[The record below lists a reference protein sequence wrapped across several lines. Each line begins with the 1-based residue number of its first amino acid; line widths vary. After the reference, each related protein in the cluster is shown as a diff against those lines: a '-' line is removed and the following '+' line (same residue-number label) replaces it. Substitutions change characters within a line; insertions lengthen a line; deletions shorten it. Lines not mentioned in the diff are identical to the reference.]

1 MIIWPESLIREIA
14 KKRVIFFLGSGVSA
28 SATSNDGEKTPTWG
42 EFLELALNLVKTPEI
57 QEEIRILIKNRNY
70 LLALQAIKEQSIPQD
85 YTALLEKQFNNH
97 KIKAGKLHEHIF
109 YLDQN
114 IVITTNFDRIYDKY
128 CDYFGEGSYKTLS
141 YYSNGI
147 GDTIRSDNRLIIK
160 AHGCINEPEKMIFTR
175 YEYHNAKQKHT
186 QFYDILKALFI
197 THTCIFIGCGMEDPD
212 ILLTLEDVKISSSN
226 TFPHYFISLIGSSS
240 SIEKRNLE
248 NNYNIKALE
257 YGPSHEDLIEAIG
270 NLREEVENYKALH
283 GIINN

>member
-1 MIIWPESLIREIA
+1 MITWPESLIRELA

-28 SATSNDGEKTPTWG
+28 SADNNNGEKTPTWG
-42 EFLELALNLVKTPEI
+42 EFLDLALNLVTNSEI
-57 QEEIRILIKNRNY
+57 KEEITKLIKNRNY
-70 LLALQAIKEQSIPQD
+70 LLALQAIKEHSIPQD
-85 YTALLEKQFNNH
+85 YTSLLEKQFNNY

-128 CDYFGEGSYKTLS
+128 CDHYGDGSYKTLN

-175 YEYHNAKQKHT
+175 YEYHNAKQKYP

-226 TFPHYFISLIGSSS
+226 TFPHYFITLIDTNSN
-240 SIEKRNLE
+240 IEKRNFE
-248 NNYNIKALE
+248 NNYNIKSLE
-257 YGPSHEDLIEAIG
+257 YGPTHDNLIEAIG
-270 NLREEVENYKALH
+270 DLREEVENYKIRH
-283 GIINN
+283 GITNN